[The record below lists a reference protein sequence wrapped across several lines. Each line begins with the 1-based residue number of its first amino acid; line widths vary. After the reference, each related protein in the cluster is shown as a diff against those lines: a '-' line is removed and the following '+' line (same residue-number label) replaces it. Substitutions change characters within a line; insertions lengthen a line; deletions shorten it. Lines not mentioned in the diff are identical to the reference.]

1 MYVHIYNHLHLFMSL
16 FVSFLVL
23 IRLLVVDLAVN
34 NPLELDFFLNS
45 PFIYSFT
52 TELDSGL
59 LLEEILGAI
68 KNIKQEKLWVL
79 IGLYSYV

>member
-1 MYVHIYNHLHLFMSL
+1 MSL
-16 FVSFLVL
+16 FVPFLVL

-34 NPLELDFFLNS
+34 
-45 PFIYSFT
+45 PFIYLFT

-68 KNIKQEKLWVL
+68 TNIKQEKLWVL
-79 IGLYSYV
+79 IGLYRYV